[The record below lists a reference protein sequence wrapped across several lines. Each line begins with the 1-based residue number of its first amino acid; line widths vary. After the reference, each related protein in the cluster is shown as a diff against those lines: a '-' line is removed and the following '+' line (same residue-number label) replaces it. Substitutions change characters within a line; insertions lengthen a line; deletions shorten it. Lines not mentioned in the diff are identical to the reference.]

1 MMKNLQFLQ
10 TPLVAKIEP
19 LTTENHKSTTN
30 YNNNKAINR
39 LIHKYLKLKSINKR
53 SNEKILYSNT
63 IITRLQRDLIQ
74 ERKKQMVILSKQTNN
89 FIKSKYKIEKLKKN
103 ERNLLEINSKLRNEA
118 ISLKQDIKMY
128 RNRQMKQIEQNSN
141 KVKSKKY
148 F

>member
-30 YNNNKAINR
+30 YNTNKAINK

-53 SNEKILYSNT
+53 SNEKILFSNA

-74 ERKKQMVILSKQTNN
+74 ERKKQMAILSKHLQ
-89 FIKSKYKIEKLKKN
+89 FIFTQKTVPKLKD
-103 ERNLLEINSKLRNEA
+103 I
-118 ISLKQDIKMY
+118 LKIKKIY
-128 RNRQMKQIEQNSN
+128 RNNTGLS
-141 KVKSKKY
+141 
-148 F
+148 

>member
-1 MMKNLQFLQ
+1 MKNLQFLQ
-10 TPLVAKIEP
+10 TPIVAKIKQ
-19 LTTENHKSTTN
+19 LATENHKSTTN
-30 YNNNKAINR
+30 YNTNKAINK

-53 SNEKILYSNT
+53 SNEKILYSNA

-74 ERKKQMVILSKQTNN
+74 ERKKQMAILSKQTNDS
-89 FIKSKYKIEKLKKN
+89 IKSKYKIEKLKKN
-103 ERNLLEINSKLRNEA
+103 QRNLLEINSKLRNEA

-128 RNRQMKQIEQNSN
+128 RNRQMKKIEQDSN